1 MKTSYLRK
9 WMDSNLLGSTKRQI
23 LFLLTANIICF
34 VIVFILWGL
43 YDVIFAD
50 CLSASP
56 SNESSNFL
64 WKVYNHYIDTG
75 NQAEIKGHERIVAFI
90 TSFIGSILFGCLL
103 ISTLSNIIERRV
115 EKCRSGMVRYRMA
128 DHYVI
133 IGADAM
139 LPGLIHQL
147 FSKDSRCQIVIQTT
161 KDIEEARRKLF
172 SQIPHEYE
180 KRIYFCYARRDS
192 KEELESI
199 HIAEARELYILG
211 DSGEIDDVEYYHDS
225 MNVDCL
231 YLTGIICKEHR
242 RSEPLPCH
250 MLMEYRS
257 TFTVFQCSDI
267 PEEIKKYVD
276 LHPFNFYETW
286 ARKVLVM
293 NKASRILSNSGMYS
307 DSEIHYRPL
316 DYKHIDYNSN
326 NYVHLVIIGM
336 SRMGEAIAI
345 EAAHIT
351 HYPNFIR
358 DKKKKTRITFIDS
371 NAREEM
377 DKFKQSFPHLFDVSY
392 SRYIDAET
400 GTETLSAP
408 LDKYAGLG
416 MDFID
421 TEWQF
426 VHGRAESEAVKNL
439 LCRWTEDPDA
449 LMTVAVCLNLTHTS
463 IATAMFLPDSI
474 LSKDIPVLVQQRITT
489 AIIDN
494 ISGETETQEKYYKYR
509 NLKPFGML
517 CECLT
522 LDNTLLEQAKR
533 VNHIYNLTCTH
544 NDKRTVPDANL
555 DTYIMEEPA
564 EKYRKDWEDLKEKKP
579 VAKQWSNIYNACSI
593 PTKLR
598 STGICPN
605 KLKNLTALDNDKVR
619 IIAEVEHNRWNI
631 EELMLGY
638 RPFNLDENAEFQ
650 NLSETEQND
659 VFENKKSKYIHRD
672 IREYSQLSERTKI
685 YDITTSKYIPYIVNG
700 INNKNPQV

>member
-1 MKTSYLRK
+1 
-9 WMDSNLLGSTKRQI
+9 MDSNLLGNTKRQI
-23 LFLLTANIICF
+23 LFLLTANVACF
-34 VIVFILWGL
+34 IIVFILWGV
-43 YDVIFAD
+43 YEVILGD
-50 CLSASP
+50 GQSATSG
-56 SNESSNFL
+56 ESSNFL

-75 NQAEIKGHERIVAFI
+75 NQAEIKGNERIVAFI
-90 TSFIGSILFGCLL
+90 TSFVGSILFGCLL

-115 EKCRSGMVRYRMA
+115 EKCRSGMVRYRMS

-180 KRIYFCYARRDS
+180 KRIYFCFARRDS

-257 TFTVFQCSDI
+257 TFNVFQCSDI
-267 PEEIKKYVD
+267 PKDIKEYVD
-276 LHPFNFYETW
+276 LHPLNFYETW

-293 NKASRILSNSGMYS
+293 NKASRILSNSGMYP

-336 SRMGEAIAI
+336 SRMGEAMAI
-345 EAAHIT
+345 EAAHIA
-351 HYPNFIR
+351 HFPNFIR

-392 SRYIDAET
+392 SRFIDAET
-400 GTETLSAP
+400 GTDTLSAP

-416 MDFID
+416 TDFID

-426 VHGRAESEAVKNL
+426 VHGRAESESVKNL
-439 LCRWTEDPDA
+439 LCHWAEDPDA

-463 IATAMFLPDSI
+463 IATAMYLPDSI
-474 LSKDIPVLVQQRITT
+474 LSKDIPVLVQQRITS

-494 ISGETETQEKYYKYR
+494 ISGGTETEEKYYKYR
-509 NLKPFGML
+509 NLRPFGML

-533 VNHIYNLTCTH
+533 VNYVYTLTREHT
-544 NDKRTVPDANL
+544 DGNL
-555 DTYIMEEPA
+555 DTEVTGDTDNQKCNEA
-564 EKYRKDWEDLKEKKP
+564 WNKLKNESP
-579 VAKQWSNIYNACSI
+579 IVNQWSNIYNICTI

-598 STGICPN
+598 SINIDSERIVGSY
-605 KLKNLTALDNDKVR
+605 KLNSVTSDGLSH
-619 IIAEVEHNRWNI
+619 IAEVEHNRWNV
-631 EELMLGY
+631 EKLLLGF
-638 RPFNLDENAEFQ
+638 RPFSSEEEAEMRQTPDEKKFKN
-650 NLSETEQND
+650 
-659 VFENKKSKYIHRD
+659 NKKAQYIHYD
-672 IREYSQLSERTKI
+672 IREYRQLSDSTKL
-685 YDITTSKYIPYIVNG
+685 YDITSCKYIPFI
-700 INNKNPQV
+700 INC

>member
-23 LFLLTANIICF
+23 LFLLTANIVCF

-50 CLSASP
+50 CLSTSP

-115 EKCRSGMVRYRMA
+115 EKCRSGMVRYRMS

-147 FSKDSRCQIVIQTT
+147 FSKDSSSQIVIQTT

-180 KRIYFCYARRDS
+180 KMIYFCYARRDS

-231 YLTGIICKEHR
+231 CLTGIICKEHR

-257 TFTVFQCSDI
+257 TFNVFQCSDI
-267 PEEIKKYVD
+267 PGEIKKYVD

-286 ARKVLVM
+286 SRKVLVM

-307 DSEIHYRPL
+307 ESEIHYRPL

-336 SRMGEAIAI
+336 SRMGEALAI
-345 EAAHIT
+345 ETAHIA

-377 DKFKQSFPHLFDVSY
+377 D
-392 SRYIDAET
+392 
-400 GTETLSAP
+400 
-408 LDKYAGLG
+408 GLG
-416 MDFID
+416 TDFID

-426 VHGRAESEAVKNL
+426 VHGRAESEAVKNR
-439 LCRWTEDPDA
+439 LCRWAEDPDA
-449 LMTVAVCLNLTHTS
+449 LITIAVCLNLTHTS
-463 IATAMFLPDSI
+463 IATAMYLPDSV

-522 LDNTLLEQAKR
+522 PDNTLQEQAKR
-533 VNHIYNLTCTH
+533 INHIYNLTCTH
-544 NDKRTVPDANL
+544 NDKRTVPDADL

-564 EKYRKDWEDLKEKKP
+564 EKYRKDWEVLKEKMP
-579 VAKQWSNIYNACSI
+579 VAKQWSNLYNACSI

-598 STGICPN
+598 FSGICPN
-605 KLKNLTALDNDKVR
+605 ELKNLTVLDNEKVR

-638 RPFNLDENAEFQ
+638 RPFTFDENAEFQ

-659 VFENKKSKYIHRD
+659 VFENKKNMYIHRD

>member
-1 MKTSYLRK
+1 
-9 WMDSNLLGSTKRQI
+9 MDSNLLGNTKRQI
-23 LFLLTANIICF
+23 LFLLTANVACF
-34 VIVFILWGL
+34 IIVFILWGV
-43 YDVIFAD
+43 YEVILGD
-50 CLSASP
+50 GQSATSG
-56 SNESSNFL
+56 ESSNFL

-75 NQAEIKGHERIVAFI
+75 NQAEIKGNERIVAFI
-90 TSFIGSILFGCLL
+90 TSFVGSILFGCLL

-115 EKCRSGMVRYRMA
+115 EKCRSGMVRYRMS

-180 KRIYFCYARRDS
+180 KRIYFCFARRDS

-257 TFTVFQCSDI
+257 TFNVFQCSDI
-267 PEEIKKYVD
+267 PKDIKEYVD

-293 NKASRILSNSGMYS
+293 NKASRILSNSGMYP

-336 SRMGEAIAI
+336 SRMGEAMAI
-345 EAAHIT
+345 EAAHIA
-351 HYPNFIR
+351 HFPNFIR

-392 SRYIDAET
+392 SRFIDAET
-400 GTETLSAP
+400 GTDTLSAP

-416 MDFID
+416 TDFID

-426 VHGRAESEAVKNL
+426 VHGRAESESVKNL
-439 LCRWTEDPDA
+439 LCHWAEDPDA

-463 IATAMFLPDSI
+463 IATAMYLPDSI
-474 LSKDIPVLVQQRITT
+474 LSKDIPVLVQQRITS

-494 ISGETETQEKYYKYR
+494 ISGGTETEEKYYKYR
-509 NLKPFGML
+509 NLRPFGML

-533 VNHIYNLTCTH
+533 VNYVYTLTREHT
-544 NDKRTVPDANL
+544 DGNL
-555 DTYIMEEPA
+555 DTEVTGDTDNQKCNEA
-564 EKYRKDWEDLKEKKP
+564 WNKLKNESP
-579 VAKQWSNIYNACSI
+579 IVNQWSNIYNICTI

-598 STGICPN
+598 SINIDSERIVGSY
-605 KLKNLTALDNDKVR
+605 KLNSVTSDGLSH
-619 IIAEVEHNRWNI
+619 IAEVEHNRWNV
-631 EELMLGY
+631 EKLLLGF
-638 RPFNLDENAEFQ
+638 RPFSSEEEAEMRQTPDEKKFKN
-650 NLSETEQND
+650 
-659 VFENKKSKYIHRD
+659 NKKAQYIHYD
-672 IREYSQLSERTKI
+672 IREYRQLSDSTKL
-685 YDITTSKYIPYIVNG
+685 YDITSCKYIPFI
-700 INNKNPQV
+700 INC

>member
-1 MKTSYLRK
+1 MKTSHFKRRI
-9 WMDSNLLGSTKRQI
+9 DSILSGSFWRQI
-23 LFLLTANIICF
+23 GLLFIANIL
-34 VIVFILWGL
+34 VFGIALISWEL
-43 YDVIFAD
+43 YNCYKFDD
-50 CLSASP
+50 SCPASE
-56 SNESSNFL
+56 SNESGNFL

-75 NQAEIKGHERIVAFI
+75 NQAEIKGNERIVAFI
-90 TSFIGSILFGCLL
+90 TSFVGSILFGCLL

-115 EKCRSGMVRYRMA
+115 EKCRSGMVRYRMS

-180 KRIYFCYARRDS
+180 KRIYFCFARRDS

-257 TFTVFQCSDI
+257 TFNVFQCSDI
-267 PEEIKKYVD
+267 PKDIKEYVD

-293 NKASRILSNSGMYS
+293 NKASRILSNSGMYP

-336 SRMGEAIAI
+336 SRMGEAMAI
-345 EAAHIT
+345 EAAHIA
-351 HYPNFIR
+351 HFPNFIR

-392 SRYIDAET
+392 SRFIDAET
-400 GTETLSAP
+400 GTDTLSAP

-416 MDFID
+416 TDFID

-426 VHGRAESEAVKNL
+426 VHGRAESESVKNL
-439 LCRWTEDPDA
+439 LCHWAEDPDA

-463 IATAMFLPDSI
+463 IATAMYLPDSI
-474 LSKDIPVLVQQRITT
+474 LSKDIPVLVQQRITS

-494 ISGETETQEKYYKYR
+494 ISGGTETEEKYYKYR
-509 NLKPFGML
+509 NLRPFGML

-533 VNHIYNLTCTH
+533 VNYVYTLTREHT
-544 NDKRTVPDANL
+544 DGNL
-555 DTYIMEEPA
+555 DTEVTGDTDNPKCNEA
-564 EKYRKDWEDLKEKKP
+564 WNKLKNESP
-579 VAKQWSNIYNACSI
+579 IVNQWSNIYNICTI

-598 STGICPN
+598 SINIDSERIVGSY
-605 KLKNLTALDNDKVR
+605 KLNSVTSDGLSH
-619 IIAEVEHNRWNI
+619 IAEVEHNRWNV
-631 EELMLGY
+631 EKLLLGF
-638 RPFNLDENAEFQ
+638 RPFSSEEEAEMRQTPDEKKFKN
-650 NLSETEQND
+650 
-659 VFENKKSKYIHRD
+659 NKKAQYIHYD
-672 IREYSQLSERTKI
+672 IREYRQLSDSTKL
-685 YDITTSKYIPYIVNG
+685 YDITSCKYIPFI
-700 INNKNPQV
+700 INC

>member
-1 MKTSYLRK
+1 MKNPRFRR
-9 WMDSNLLGSTKRQI
+9 WMDSNLLGNTKRQI
-23 LFLLTANIICF
+23 LFLLTANVACF
-34 VIVFILWGL
+34 IIVFILWGV
-43 YDVIFAD
+43 YEVILGD
-50 CLSASP
+50 GQSATSG
-56 SNESSNFL
+56 ESSNFL

-75 NQAEIKGHERIVAFI
+75 NQAEIKGNERIVAFI
-90 TSFIGSILFGCLL
+90 TSFVGSILFGCLL

-115 EKCRSGMVRYRMA
+115 EKCRSGMVRYRMS

-180 KRIYFCYARRDS
+180 KRIYFCFARRDS

-257 TFTVFQCSDI
+257 TFNVFQCSDI
-267 PEEIKKYVD
+267 PKDIKEYVD

-293 NKASRILSNSGMYS
+293 NKASRILSNSGMYP

-336 SRMGEAIAI
+336 SRMGEAMAI
-345 EAAHIT
+345 EAAHIA
-351 HYPNFIR
+351 HFPNFIR

-392 SRYIDAET
+392 SRFIDAET
-400 GTETLSAP
+400 GTDTLSAP

-416 MDFID
+416 TDFID

-426 VHGRAESEAVKNL
+426 VHGRAESESVKNL
-439 LCRWTEDPDA
+439 LCHWAEDPDA

-463 IATAMFLPDSI
+463 IATAMYLPDSI
-474 LSKDIPVLVQQRITT
+474 LSKDIPVLVQQRITS

-494 ISGETETQEKYYKYR
+494 ISGGTETEEKYYKYR
-509 NLKPFGML
+509 NLRPFGML

-533 VNHIYNLTCTH
+533 VNYVYTLTREHT
-544 NDKRTVPDANL
+544 DGNL
-555 DTYIMEEPA
+555 DTEVTGDTDNQKCNEA
-564 EKYRKDWEDLKEKKP
+564 WNKLKNESP
-579 VAKQWSNIYNACSI
+579 IVNQWSNIYNICTI

-598 STGICPN
+598 SINIDSERIVGSY
-605 KLKNLTALDNDKVR
+605 KLNSVTSDGLSH
-619 IIAEVEHNRWNI
+619 IAEVEHNRWNV
-631 EELMLGY
+631 EKLLLGF
-638 RPFNLDENAEFQ
+638 RPFSSEEEAEMRQTPDEKKFKN
-650 NLSETEQND
+650 
-659 VFENKKSKYIHRD
+659 NKKAQYIHYD
-672 IREYSQLSERTKI
+672 IREYRQLSDSTKL
-685 YDITTSKYIPYIVNG
+685 YDITSCKYIPFI
-700 INNKNPQV
+700 INC

>member
-1 MKTSYLRK
+1 MGDGQSATS
-9 WMDSNLLGSTKRQI
+9 G
-23 LFLLTANIICF
+23 
-34 VIVFILWGL
+34 
-43 YDVIFAD
+43 
-50 CLSASP
+50 
-56 SNESSNFL
+56 ESSNFL

-75 NQAEIKGHERIVAFI
+75 NQAEIKGNERIVAFI
-90 TSFIGSILFGCLL
+90 TSFVGSILFGCLL

-115 EKCRSGMVRYRMA
+115 EKCRSGMVRYRMS

-180 KRIYFCYARRDS
+180 KRIYFCFARRDS

-257 TFTVFQCSDI
+257 TFNVFQCSDI
-267 PEEIKKYVD
+267 PKDIKEYVD

-293 NKASRILSNSGMYS
+293 NKASRILSNSGMYP

-336 SRMGEAIAI
+336 SRMGEAMAI
-345 EAAHIT
+345 EAAHIA
-351 HYPNFIR
+351 HFPNFIR

-392 SRYIDAET
+392 SRFIDAET
-400 GTETLSAP
+400 GTDTLSAP

-416 MDFID
+416 TDFID

-426 VHGRAESEAVKNL
+426 VHGRAESESVKNL
-439 LCRWTEDPDA
+439 LCHWAEDPDA

-463 IATAMFLPDSI
+463 IATAMYLPDSI
-474 LSKDIPVLVQQRITT
+474 LSKDIPVLVQQRITS

-494 ISGETETQEKYYKYR
+494 ISGGTETEEKYYKYR
-509 NLKPFGML
+509 NLRPFGML

-533 VNHIYNLTCTH
+533 VNYVYTLTREHT
-544 NDKRTVPDANL
+544 DGNL
-555 DTYIMEEPA
+555 DTEVTGDTDNQKCNEA
-564 EKYRKDWEDLKEKKP
+564 WNKLKNESP
-579 VAKQWSNIYNACSI
+579 IVNQWSNIYNICTI

-598 STGICPN
+598 SINIDSERIVGSY
-605 KLKNLTALDNDKVR
+605 KLNSVTSDGLSH
-619 IIAEVEHNRWNI
+619 IAEVEHNRWNV
-631 EELMLGY
+631 EKLLLGF
-638 RPFNLDENAEFQ
+638 RPFSSEEEAEMRQTPDEKKFKN
-650 NLSETEQND
+650 
-659 VFENKKSKYIHRD
+659 NKKAQYIHYD
-672 IREYSQLSERTKI
+672 IREYRQLSDSTKL
-685 YDITTSKYIPYIVNG
+685 YDITSCKYIPFI
-700 INNKNPQV
+700 INC

>member
-1 MKTSYLRK
+1 
-9 WMDSNLLGSTKRQI
+9 MDSNLLGNTKRQI
-23 LFLLTANIICF
+23 LFLLTANVACF
-34 VIVFILWGL
+34 IIVFILWGV
-43 YDVIFAD
+43 YEVILGD
-50 CLSASP
+50 GQSATSG
-56 SNESSNFL
+56 ESSNFL

-75 NQAEIKGHERIVAFI
+75 NQAEIKGNERIVAFI
-90 TSFIGSILFGCLL
+90 TSFVGSILFGCLL

-115 EKCRSGMVRYRMA
+115 EKCRSGMVRYRMS

-180 KRIYFCYARRDS
+180 KRIYFCFARRDS

-231 YLTGIICKEHR
+231 YLTSIICKEHR

-257 TFTVFQCSDI
+257 TFNVFQCSDI
-267 PEEIKKYVD
+267 PKDIKEYVD

-293 NKASRILSNSGMYS
+293 NKASRILSNSGMYP

-336 SRMGEAIAI
+336 SRMGEAMAI
-345 EAAHIT
+345 EAAHIA
-351 HYPNFIR
+351 HFPNFIR

-392 SRYIDAET
+392 SRFIDAET
-400 GTETLSAP
+400 GTDTLSAP

-416 MDFID
+416 TDFID

-426 VHGRAESEAVKNL
+426 VHGRAESESVKNL
-439 LCRWTEDPDA
+439 LCHWAEDPDA

-463 IATAMFLPDSI
+463 IATAMYLPDSI
-474 LSKDIPVLVQQRITT
+474 LSKDIPVLVQQRITS

-494 ISGETETQEKYYKYR
+494 ISGGTETEEKYYKYR
-509 NLKPFGML
+509 NLRPFGML

-533 VNHIYNLTCTH
+533 VNYVYTLTREHT
-544 NDKRTVPDANL
+544 DGNL
-555 DTYIMEEPA
+555 DTEVTGDTDNQKCNEA
-564 EKYRKDWEDLKEKKP
+564 WNKLKNESP
-579 VAKQWSNIYNACSI
+579 IVNQWSNIYNICTI

-598 STGICPN
+598 SINIDSERIVGSY
-605 KLKNLTALDNDKVR
+605 KLNSVTSDGLSH
-619 IIAEVEHNRWNI
+619 IAEVEHNRWNV
-631 EELMLGY
+631 EKLLLGF
-638 RPFNLDENAEFQ
+638 RPFSSEEEAEMRQTPDEKKFKN
-650 NLSETEQND
+650 
-659 VFENKKSKYIHRD
+659 NKKAQYIHYD
-672 IREYSQLSERTKI
+672 IREYRQLSDSTKL
-685 YDITTSKYIPYIVNG
+685 YDITSCKYIPFI
-700 INNKNPQV
+700 INC

>member
-1 MKTSYLRK
+1 MKNPRFRR
-9 WMDSNLLGSTKRQI
+9 WMDSNLLGNTKRQI
-23 LFLLTANIICF
+23 LFLLTANVACF
-34 VIVFILWGL
+34 IIVFILWGV
-43 YDVIFAD
+43 YEVILGD
-50 CLSASP
+50 GQSATSG
-56 SNESSNFL
+56 ESSNFL

-75 NQAEIKGHERIVAFI
+75 NQAEIKGNERIVAFI
-90 TSFIGSILFGCLL
+90 TSFFGSILFGCLL

-115 EKCRSGMVRYRMA
+115 EKCRSGMVRYRMS

-180 KRIYFCYARRDS
+180 KRIYFCFARRDS

-257 TFTVFQCSDI
+257 TFNVFQCSDI
-267 PEEIKKYVD
+267 PKDIKEYVD

-293 NKASRILSNSGMYS
+293 NKASRILSNSGMYP

-336 SRMGEAIAI
+336 SRMGEAMAI
-345 EAAHIT
+345 EAAHIA
-351 HYPNFIR
+351 HFPNFIR

-392 SRYIDAET
+392 SRFIDAET
-400 GTETLSAP
+400 GTDTLSAP

-416 MDFID
+416 TDFID

-426 VHGRAESEAVKNL
+426 VHGRAESESVKNL
-439 LCRWTEDPDA
+439 LCHWAEDPDA

-463 IATAMFLPDSI
+463 IATAMYLPDSI
-474 LSKDIPVLVQQRITT
+474 LSKDIPVLVQQRITS

-494 ISGETETQEKYYKYR
+494 ISGGTETEEKYYKYR
-509 NLKPFGML
+509 NLRPFGML

-533 VNHIYNLTCTH
+533 VNYVYTLTREHT
-544 NDKRTVPDANL
+544 DGNL
-555 DTYIMEEPA
+555 DTEVTGDTDNQKCNEA
-564 EKYRKDWEDLKEKKP
+564 WNKLKNESP
-579 VAKQWSNIYNACSI
+579 IVNQWSNIYNICTI

-598 STGICPN
+598 SINIDSERIVGSY
-605 KLKNLTALDNDKVR
+605 KLNSVTSDGLSH
-619 IIAEVEHNRWNI
+619 IAEVEHNRWNV
-631 EELMLGY
+631 EKLLLGF
-638 RPFNLDENAEFQ
+638 RPFSSEEEAEMRQTPDEKKFKN
-650 NLSETEQND
+650 
-659 VFENKKSKYIHRD
+659 NKKAQYIHYD
-672 IREYSQLSERTKI
+672 IREYRQLSDSTKL
-685 YDITTSKYIPYIVNG
+685 YDITSCKYIPFI
-700 INNKNPQV
+700 INC

>member
-1 MKTSYLRK
+1 
-9 WMDSNLLGSTKRQI
+9 MDSNLLGNTKRQI
-23 LFLLTANIICF
+23 LFLLTANVACF
-34 VIVFILWGL
+34 IIVFILWGV
-43 YDVIFAD
+43 YEVILGD
-50 CLSASP
+50 GQSATSG
-56 SNESSNFL
+56 ESSNFL

-75 NQAEIKGHERIVAFI
+75 NQAEIKGNERIVAFI
-90 TSFIGSILFGCLL
+90 TSFVGSILFGCLL

-115 EKCRSGMVRYRMA
+115 EKCRSGMVRYRMS

-180 KRIYFCYARRDS
+180 KRIYFCFARRDS

-257 TFTVFQCSDI
+257 TFNVFQCSDI
-267 PEEIKKYVD
+267 PKDIKEYVD

-293 NKASRILSNSGMYS
+293 NKASRILSNSGMYP

-336 SRMGEAIAI
+336 SRMGEAMAI
-345 EAAHIT
+345 EAAHIA
-351 HYPNFIR
+351 HFPNFIR

-392 SRYIDAET
+392 SRFIDAET
-400 GTETLSAP
+400 GTDTLSAP

-416 MDFID
+416 TDFID

-426 VHGRAESEAVKNL
+426 VHGRAESESVKNL
-439 LCRWTEDPDA
+439 LCHWAEDPDA
-449 LMTVAVCLNLTHTS
+449 LMTVAACLNLTHTS
-463 IATAMFLPDSI
+463 IATAMYLPDSI
-474 LSKDIPVLVQQRITT
+474 LSKDIPVLVQQRITS

-494 ISGETETQEKYYKYR
+494 ISGGTETEEKYYKYR
-509 NLKPFGML
+509 NLRPFGML

-533 VNHIYNLTCTH
+533 VNYVYTLTREHT
-544 NDKRTVPDANL
+544 DGNL
-555 DTYIMEEPA
+555 DTEVTGDTDNQKCNEA
-564 EKYRKDWEDLKEKKP
+564 WNKLKNESP
-579 VAKQWSNIYNACSI
+579 IVNQWSNIYNICTI

-598 STGICPN
+598 SINIDSERIVGSY
-605 KLKNLTALDNDKVR
+605 KLNSVTSDGLSH
-619 IIAEVEHNRWNI
+619 IAEVEHNRWNV
-631 EELMLGY
+631 EKLLLGF
-638 RPFNLDENAEFQ
+638 RPFSSEEEAEMRQTPDEKKFKN
-650 NLSETEQND
+650 
-659 VFENKKSKYIHRD
+659 NKKAQYIHYD
-672 IREYSQLSERTKI
+672 IREYRQLSDSTKL
-685 YDITTSKYIPYIVNG
+685 YDITSCKYIPFI
-700 INNKNPQV
+700 INC